1 MRRTRRRSR
10 LSLALP
16 VALCALIASAAF
28 AVTAAADAPKPGVLV
43 IPEGAGV
50 VILEDADGDDPAT
63 LCDVG
68 VPVTESKIPDG
79 CVSRAKRVVM
89 TAVPDATVPGA
100 RFDRWSDYRC
110 PPTPQC
116 TVTLTENRALSALFS
131 PVFLRV
137 KAGSFGPVTLTPP
150 GNVCTFMPDAVTGAE
165 EPCMFPYA
173 RGSEVTLER
182 DPAAA
187 IRADDEWSGDCG
199 GDAPTCTLELLADTF
214 VRAGTPKARIFESP
228 PLSTFTLRRRGSGGS
243 IRADKGQPRNCKK
256 KSCPLSGVRD
266 GDEVRL
272 LAQSSTNW
280 RFVRWEN
287 TSKNRKRFVTV
298 GNLTAAEA
306 IFQKKPR
313 KKKKK

>member
-1 MRRTRRRSR
+1 MRRRS
-10 LSLALP
+10 LLP
-16 VALCALIASAAF
+16 VTLCALLASAAF
-28 AVTAAADAPKPGVLV
+28 GATAAANAPAPEAEPGVLV

-50 VILEDADGDDPAT
+50 VILQDADGDEPAAV
-63 LCDVG
+63 CDVG
-68 VPVTESKIPDG
+68 VPVTESKIPDA
-79 CVSRAKRVVM
+79 CISRAKRVVM
-89 TAVPDATVPGA
+89 TAVPDGGVPGA

-165 EPCMFPYA
+165 EPCMLPYA
-173 RGSEVTLER
+173 RGTEVTLER

-187 IRADDEWSGDCG
+187 TESDDEWSGDCR
-199 GDAPTCTLELLADTF
+199 GDAPTCTLELLADAF
-214 VRAGTPKARIFESP
+214 VRAGTEKATLFDSP

-243 IRADKGQPRNCKK
+243 ISADKGQPRSCKK
-256 KSCPLSGVRD
+256 RSCPLSGVRD

-272 LAQSSTNW
+272 LAQSSKNW

-287 TSKNRKRFVTV
+287 ASKNRKRFVTV

-306 IFQKKPR
+306 IFQKK
-313 KKKKK
+313 KKK